1 MSTYD
6 VIVVGG
12 GPAGATV
19 AYELATSGINV
30 LILEKERFPRYKPCG
45 GGLSLKIDRVLK
57 FSIKEV
63 IETTVM
69 GVHFSCQG
77 KNGRSILS
85 DRPVAYMVMRDK
97 FDSLLISEASKA
109 GAAFMDG
116 TRVKGISATK
126 QGYEVSAGDQTF
138 HCRYIIGADGANG
151 IVQRSLHPQVTRSVA
166 ASLEAEISVDPQV
179 VDSHNHYVH
188 IDFGAIPSGY

>member
-97 FDSLLISEASKA
+97 FDSLLIIRFSPDIR
-109 GAAFMDG
+109 G
-116 TRVKGISATK
+116 VKGRGSIYGWNPG
-126 QGYEVSAGDQTF
+126 Q
-138 HCRYIIGADGANG
+138 RY
-151 IVQRSLHPQVTRSVA
+151 LCH
-166 ASLEAEISVDPQV
+166 
-179 VDSHNHYVH
+179 
-188 IDFGAIPSGY
+188 